1 MILHMATIFIPEV
14 FADAVNEKLN
24 KTLRFGS
31 VAFDASSLVPEI
43 KNAGDTMHFPKI
55 KRTATVENVVKGNAL
70 TPAELDM
77 SDSTAEIKYIGS
89 AFRIYDK
96 DKAQVKGV
104 LQDKIVAQVSDAMAE
119 QIDTDLAAECDT
131 AVYKSAVADAA
142 KITSD
147 ELQKGIDNFGDSV
160 DTDSFAAIII
170 NSKLRS
176 SFAGMDEFV
185 NTGLTYQTDGN
196 GLVQNGVVGSYFGIP
211 VIVTDNGTWDS
222 TAGEAKTYIVKK
234 DALGYVF
241 QKAITVEE
249 SREALLLATDVVASS
264 LYATKLLD
272 DTGIVICRKTI
283 A

>member
-1 MILHMATIFIPEV
+1 MATLFIPEV
-14 FADAVNEKLN
+14 FADAVNEKLTH
-24 KTLRFGS
+24 TLRFGS

-55 KRTATVENVVKGNAL
+55 KRTATVENVVKGSAL

-119 QIDTDLAAECDT
+119 QIDTDLASECDT

-222 TAGEAKTYIVKK
+222 ANNEAKTYIVKK

-249 SREALLLATDVVASS
+249 SRQALLLATDVVASS

-272 DTGIVICRKTI
+272 DTGVVICRKTI